1 MIVTQALYNKL
12 ANDATLIALLAK
24 YNGAPAIFTT
34 DPAPDDAVLP
44 YIVAAGN
51 VASAPFDAKDCLGQT
66 VTRDVRC
73 YAAANGSAAVV
84 EEIAET
90 VRALLHRQQLS
101 ITGYNWIMSDATGPI
116 TADERFAY
124 GRIITVSVT
133 AQED

>member
-1 MIVTQALYNKL
+1 MIVTQAIYTRL
-12 ANDATLIALLAK
+12 ANSVALVDMLAE

-34 DPAPDDAVLP
+34 DPAPDDAVMP

-51 VASAPFDAKDCLGQT
+51 VAAAPFDAKDCLGQT

-73 YAAANGSAAVV
+73 YANANGSAAVV
-84 EEIAET
+84 EEIAEK
-90 VRALLHRQQLS
+90 VRQLLHRQQLS

-124 GRIITVSVT
+124 GRIVTVSVT

>member
-1 MIVTQALYNKL
+1 MIVTQAIYTRL
-12 ANDATLIALLAK
+12 ANDATLIALLAE

-34 DPAPDDAVLP
+34 DPAPDDAVMP

-51 VASAPFDAKDCLGQT
+51 VAAAPFDAKDCLGQT

-84 EEIAET
+84 EAIAEK
-90 VRALLHRQQLS
+90 VRQLLHRQQLS
-101 ITGYNWIMSDATGPI
+101 ITGYNWIMSAVTGPI
-116 TADERFAY
+116 AADERFAY
-124 GRIITVSVT
+124 GRIITVSIT

>member
-12 ANDATLIALLAK
+12 ANDATLIALLAE

-51 VASAPFDAKDCLGQT
+51 VAAAPFDAKDCLGQT

-73 YAAANGSAAVV
+73 YAAANGSAAAV
-84 EEIAET
+84 ETIAEL
-90 VRALLHRQQLS
+90 VRALLHRQEFT
-101 ITGYNWIMSDATGPI
+101 IVGYNWIMSAATGPI
-116 TADERFAY
+116 SADERFVY
-124 GRIITVSVT
+124 GRIVTVSVT

>member
-1 MIVTQALYNKL
+1 MIVTQAIYTRL
-12 ANDATLIALLAK
+12 ANSVALVDMLAE

-34 DPAPDDAVLP
+34 DPAPDDAVMP

-51 VASAPFDAKDCLGQT
+51 VAAAPFDAKDCLGQT

-73 YAAANGSAAVV
+73 YANANGSAAVV
-84 EEIAET
+84 EEIAEK
-90 VRALLHRQQLS
+90 VRQLLHRQQLS

-116 TADERFAY
+116 SADERFVY